1 MVGHALWKRAYKE
14 VAVQRSVH
22 RISTSTALCLGRHA
36 THTSQSIEGQVP
48 ECLMTAD
55 WFAARCAQDAASNGI
70 GGGAGKSNA
79 HKQSISGV

>member
-1 MVGHALWKRAYKE
+1 
-14 VAVQRSVH
+14 
-22 RISTSTALCLGRHA
+22 
-36 THTSQSIEGQVP
+36 
-48 ECLMTAD
+48 MTAD